1 MEELRRRV
9 EVGGGARGQEIP
21 APGDRWVGEAR
32 PSVTPASVGA
42 IEPREQEPAPNEV
55 TIRPGMTMDDI
66 MRAAI
71 EVALREARGNR
82 RKAAK
87 MLGMGERTL
96 YRKLKDYNLPGL

>member
-1 MEELRRRV
+1 M
-9 EVGGGARGQEIP
+9 
-21 APGDRWVGEAR
+21 APSDRWVGEGR
-32 PSVTPASVGA
+32 HSVTPASVSA

-55 TIRPGMTMDDI
+55 IIRPGMTMDEI

>member
-1 MEELRRRV
+1 M
-9 EVGGGARGQEIP
+9 G
-21 APGDRWVGEAR
+21 PGVTDEDWVGEAR
-32 PSVTPASVGA
+32 PSVPAAPAGA
-42 IEPREQEPAPNEV
+42 IEPREQEAPPNV
-55 TIRPGMTMDDI
+55 VAIRAGMTMEEI

-96 YRKLKDYNLPGL
+96 YRKLKDYNLPGA